1 MRILVDMDGV
11 VADWAA
17 GMKLALRSSDFL
29 DWSRWEILAEDATD
43 EHRTAFA
50 QALRSAR
57 FYRWLPPVD
66 GAVDALRA
74 MSQMHDVF
82 LCSTPDSTNR
92 TCASD
97 KILWTRAVLG
107 REWVKRVILTHD
119 KTIVHGDVLIDD
131 KPQVTGAMVPT
142 WEHILFD
149 QPYNRAVLDRRR
161 ITHWS
166 EWAEVLSSP
175 GQVGSRPMLAVGA
188 LEA

>member
-17 GMKLALRSSDFL
+17 GMQLALQSPDFL

-43 EHRTAFA
+43 EHRAAFA
-50 QALRSAR
+50 RALRSPR
-57 FYRWLPPVD
+57 FYRRLTPIE

-74 MSQMHDVF
+74 MSEQHDVF
-82 LCSTPDSTNR
+82 LCSTPDLTNQ

-97 KILWTRAVLG
+97 KIHWTRAVLG
-107 REWVKRVILTHD
+107 HAWTTRLILTHD

-149 QPYNRAVLDRRR
+149 QPYNRNVLNRRR
-161 ITHWS
+161 ITQWS
-166 EWAEVLSSP
+166 EWAEMLS
-175 GQVGSRPMLAVGA
+175 
-188 LEA
+188 